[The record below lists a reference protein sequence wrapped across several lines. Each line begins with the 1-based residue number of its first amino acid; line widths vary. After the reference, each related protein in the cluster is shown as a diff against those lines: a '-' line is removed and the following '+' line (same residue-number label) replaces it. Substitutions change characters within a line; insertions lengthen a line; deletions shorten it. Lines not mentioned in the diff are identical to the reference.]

1 MEQEKYLN
9 EEKYQETNKKVKKT
23 SKTLLII
30 GAILLVIG
38 IIMTIAG
45 FISFKNASNNT
56 MNNTMNSFN
65 NSAANMFD
73 SFNNSIN
80 NDDDGEE
87 FVNSMKESV
96 TSVTDSSKDSFTSVG
111 LYALGG
117 FVSSAGFVL
126 LIVGGVMA
134 YMAHR
139 REITA
144 YTTQQTMPIKK
155 ETINDIT
162 PTVADA
168 AGTIAKSVSQGFEE
182 GKKET
187 DDTLNKV
194 D

>member
-1 MEQEKYLN
+1 MEQEKYLS

-38 IIMTIAG
+38 IIMIIAA
-45 FISFKNASNNT
+45 FVNFKNSERKA
-56 MNNTMNSFN
+56 MDSFN
-65 NSAANMFD
+65 NSASNMFD

-87 FVNSMKESV
+87 FFNSMKESA

>member
-1 MEQEKYLN
+1 MEQEKYLS

-23 SKTLLII
+23 SKILLII

-38 IIMTIAG
+38 IIMIIAA
-45 FISFKNASNNT
+45 FVNFKNSERKA
-56 MNNTMNSFN
+56 MDSFN
-65 NSAANMFD
+65 NSASNMFD

-80 NDDDGEE
+80 NDDDGRV
-87 FVNSMKESV
+87 FVDSMKESA
-96 TSVTDSSKDSFTSVG
+96 TSVTDSSKDSFNSVMLIG
-111 LYALGG
+111 LGG
-117 FVSSAGFVL
+117 FISVAGFVL
-126 LIVGGVMA
+126 LIVGGGMT

-187 DDTLNKV
+187 DDTQNKV

>member
-1 MEQEKYLN
+1 MEQEKYLS

-38 IIMTIAG
+38 IIMIIAG
-45 FISFKNASNNT
+45 FISFKNAQNKA
-56 MNNTMNSFN
+56 MNSFN
-65 NSAANMFD
+65 NSASNLFD

-80 NDDDGEE
+80 NDDGEE

-96 TSVTDSSKDSFTSVG
+96 TARTDSSKDSFTSIG
-111 LYALGG
+111 LFALGG
-117 FVSSAGFVL
+117 FISSAGFVL

-168 AGTIAKSVSQGFEE
+168 SGTIAKSVSQGFEE

-187 DDTLNKV
+187 DDTQNKV